1 MAKRQLFLLGP
12 LRKSPILPP
21 GVARAFLK
29 LLGNFFRFE
38 QFLQLSSNS
47 EISEQLVRWPTTCH
61 DKTEN
66 LTAKTKYRTTKP
78 KTSRQKQKPQS
89 KTNPGRGAYSLIR
102 A

>member
-1 MAKRQLFLLGP
+1 MAKRELFLLGP

-47 EISEQLVRWPTTCH
+47 EIPEQLVRWPTTV
-61 DKTEN
+61 
-66 LTAKTKYRTTKP
+66 TAKP
-78 KTSRQKQKPQS
+78 KTSRQKQNTARQNRKPHG
-89 KTNPGRGAYSLIR
+89 KNKNLKAKPTPGGGRTPL
-102 A
+102 